1 VIDLVSLAA
10 IVRKEF
16 IQALRDR
23 RMLAMLLGIPV
34 LQIIIFGFAAN
45 LEFNRADTVF
55 VDEDRSEESRDFL
68 RGLTAEKT
76 FLAHG
81 VVTVA
86 EMERELRNGTS
97 QVGVVVPRGF
107 GRRVEGVEAAT
118 VQAFVDGSD
127 PTRAVA
133 ATAALEQ
140 YASRRTLEALRGL
153 GGVAGVA
160 RVTFEPRLLYNP
172 SLKSRLFMVPGTAAS
187 ILVIL
192 TTIVTAM
199 GLAREREVGT
209 MEQLLVT
216 PIRPLTLMVGK
227 TIPYAVFGLVDV
239 TLILVVGNLVFDV
252 PMRGG
257 VAVVYLGALVY
268 LVSTLG
274 VGLLIATVVET
285 QQQALMV
292 GFFFLLPAI
301 LLSGFMTPIEAMPRW
316 IVPLTYLNPV
326 RYFVAILRA
335 VLLRGAGLR
344 DVAEPMGSLAALSLG
359 VLLLSAARFRRTL
372 G

>member
-1 VIDLVSLAA
+1 
-10 IVRKEF
+10 
-16 IQALRDR
+16 
-23 RMLAMLLGIPV
+23 
-34 LQIIIFGFAAN
+34 
-45 LEFNRADTVF
+45 
-55 VDEDRSEESRDFL
+55 
-68 RGLTAEKT
+68 
-76 FLAHG
+76 
-81 VVTVA
+81 
-86 EMERELRNGTS
+86 
-97 QVGVVVPRGF
+97 
-107 GRRVEGVEAAT
+107 
-118 VQAFVDGSD
+118 
-127 PTRAVA
+127 
-133 ATAALEQ
+133 
-140 YASRRTLEALRGL
+140 
-153 GGVAGVA
+153 
-160 RVTFEPRLLYNP
+160 
-172 SLKSRLFMVPGTAAS
+172 
-187 ILVIL
+187 LVIL